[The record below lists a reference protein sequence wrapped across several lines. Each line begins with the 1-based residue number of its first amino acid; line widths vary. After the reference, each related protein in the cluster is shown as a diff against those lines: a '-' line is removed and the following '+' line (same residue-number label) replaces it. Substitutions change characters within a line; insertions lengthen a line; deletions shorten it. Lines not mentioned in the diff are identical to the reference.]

1 MILWIFLI
9 LSLAIN
15 VVCFWYIRELLLRF
29 RYLDD
34 NFSSIYDVLGN
45 YHGHLQSVYELE
57 MFYGEPTLEGLLQH
71 TSDLKE
77 EIEEYKQMFSAL
89 AESPLT
95 EEDNE

>member
-1 MILWIFLI
+1 MFWIFLI
-9 LSLAIN
+9 LSLVIN
-15 VVCFWYIRELLLRF
+15 VVCVWYIRELLVRF

-34 NFSSIYDVLGN
+34 NFSSIYDILEN

-77 EIEEYKQMFSAL
+77 EIEDYKQVFSAL
-89 AESPLT
+89 GDSEPI
-95 EEDNE
+95 EENDE